1 MPGASENGLFEP
13 FPYTRFMPSSSRRSL
28 LNLLRFHEAAFLV
41 LVAVTGSLSG
51 VSTYFWQQ
59 TAAESAR
66 VTNLIFLNEQIR
78 GELFRQIQ
86 EVFRARLLDEPRALL
101 MYRRINQLF
110 NQLRQTSAS
119 EEEDLAIQDMQTAY
133 REIQRDMNQ
142 IFSGHVAVDGA
153 VNVRILDPRFA
164 DQMVRRFETPYQALR
179 QLLNRRHDTLQHTLQ
194 RWVQYAPVVV
204 PIIFLLAVLLVVT
217 TSRIL
222 RADFVRPMAT
232 LKQGA
237 RAIAGGNL
245 DHRIAV
251 LGVAEVA
258 ELAESINSMAQ
269 DLARS
274 RDALVETERQAA
286 LGALVPVVAHNIRNP
301 LASVRAAAQMLD
313 EHATAA
319 DVREGRAA
327 IIATI
332 DRLGRWVN
340 ALVSYLHPL
349 KPRLRRVRL
358 AELADAALAVSSARI
373 EEKRLGV
380 ERVHWDAE
388 VFVDADPDLME
399 QALAGLVANAVDASP
414 AGASLQLSI
423 DAGADAVAL
432 HITDAGAGMPFR
444 PLPGG
449 LEPGPSTKRFGTG
462 LGIPVAFKI
471 CHSHGWDL
479 DFGAA
484 TAGGTKVMVRI
495 PRERGREAQA

>member
-1 MPGASENGLFEP
+1 MEVPA
-13 FPYTRFMPSSSRRSL
+13 RRSL
-28 LNLLRFHEAAFLV
+28 LSLLRVHEAAFLV
-41 LVAVTGSLSG
+41 LVAVTGALSG
-51 VSTYFWQQ
+51 LSTYFWQQ

-78 GELFRQIQ
+78 SELFRQIQ

-119 EEEDLAIQDMQTAY
+119 QAEDEAVQTMQQAY

-142 IFSGHVAVDGA
+142 LFTGSVAVGGA

-164 DQMVRRFETPYQALR
+164 DQMVSRYHGPYEAFR
-179 QLLNRRHDTLQHTLQ
+179 VLLDRRHGDLQETMQ
-194 RWVQYAPVVV
+194 RWIRYAPVGIPVV
-204 PIIFLLAVLLVVT
+204 FLLAVLLVIM

-222 RADFVRPMAT
+222 RADFVRPMET
-232 LKQGA
+232 VKQGA
-237 RAIAGGNL
+237 HIISSGDL
-245 DHRIAV
+245 EHRIPVA
-251 LGVAEVA
+251 GVAEVA
-258 ELAESINSMAQ
+258 ALAESINRMAQ
-269 DLARS
+269 ELAHS

-301 LASVRAAAQMLD
+301 LASMRAAAQMLD
-313 EHATAA
+313 EHASRD

-349 KPRLRRVRL
+349 KPGTRPVRIGDML
-358 AELADAALAVSSARI
+358 DAALAVSQARI
-373 EEKRLGV
+373 TDKGIDVRRENWATDR
-380 ERVHWDAE
+380 E
-388 VFVDADPDLME
+388 VQADPDLME

-414 AGASLQLSI
+414 RGALLRIRLDREGGATVVRII
-423 DAGADAVAL
+423 DAG
-432 HITDAGAGMPFR
+432 TGMPFR
-444 PLPGG
+444 PEPGG

-471 CHSHGWDL
+471 CHTHGWELEFKDA
-479 DFGAA
+479 GS
-484 TAGGTKVMVRI
+484 GGTEVCVRI
-495 PRERGREAQA
+495 PSRSGQEEPA

>member
-1 MPGASENGLFEP
+1 MAVP
-13 FPYTRFMPSSSRRSL
+13 TRRSL
-28 LNLLRFHEAAFLV
+28 LSLLRFHEAAFLV
-41 LVAVTGSLSG
+41 LVAVTGALSG
-51 VSTYFWQQ
+51 LSTYFWQQ

-86 EVFRARLLDEPRALL
+86 EVFRARLLDEPRAQL

-119 EEEDLAIQDMQTAY
+119 EAEDLAIQDMQTAY

-142 IFSGHVAVDGA
+142 IFSGRVSVEGA
-153 VNVRILDPRFA
+153 VSVRILDPRFA
-164 DQMVRRFETPYQALR
+164 DQMVGRYEVPYKAFQV
-179 QLLNRRHDTLQHTLQ
+179 LLNQRHDALQQTLQ
-194 RWVQYAPVVV
+194 RWVRYAPVGIPVA
-204 PIIFLLAVLLVVT
+204 FLLAVLLVVT

-222 RADFVRPMAT
+222 RVDFVRPMAT
-232 LKQGA
+232 VKQGA
-237 RAIAGGNL
+237 QAIAGGNL
-245 DHRIAV
+245 EHRV
-251 LGVAEVA
+251 EVTGVAEVA
-258 ELAESINSMAQ
+258 ELAESINRMAQ

-313 EHATAA
+313 EHATAV
-319 DVREGRAA
+319 DVREGREA

-349 KPRLRRVRL
+349 KPRLRRVQL
-358 AELADAALAVSSARI
+358 GELVEAALAVSRARI
-373 EEKRLGV
+373 AEKGLDVQREFTGADV
-380 ERVHWDAE
+380 N
-388 VFVDADPDLME
+388 VDADPDLME

-414 AGASLQLSI
+414 AGATLRVGMDE
-423 DAGADAVAL
+423 DAGAIRL
-432 HITDAGAGMPFR
+432 HIVDTGAGMPFR

-471 CHSHGWDL
+471 CHTHGWDL
-479 DFGAA
+479 EFSAA
-484 TAGGTKVMVRI
+484 TGGGTRVTIRI
-495 PRERGREAQA
+495 PRDNREEVQA